1 MAIQALQHSGYA
13 VAYRGVVVSAFF
25 LTALIFSYA
34 LVFFGSYRQGGGG
47 VSLSDPNWL
56 QSRPCSSASLSAIE
70 IQCLWVNVSEG
81 EKSPVW
87 ISAAILT
94 APGSEQNKD
103 PLLYLPGGPGTTYNS
118 DGEMLA
124 FWSQWYV
131 DASFDRPLVTL
142 DYRFLAPSKPSLSC
156 PKYKQAS
163 VDLLRL
169 NMPLQQEN
177 QLLFDDFD
185 ACIDNLSKQL
195 QASGHSGA
203 LGEVNSRQNASD
215 TRLLMRRLGYDRW
228 HLLGVSYGARVA
240 ITAALTQSEV
250 VSLVLDSPYVFNL
263 GRDSDLPNLWHR
275 AITKFILRC
284 HQRKCSPKLTEAA
297 FAKLISRLNDRPIE
311 IRSRNWETDRQDVWV
326 LNGVRMVAVLY
337 NLLYQRGVDA
347 QLVKVIEHLE
357 REEVQA
363 VAMELE
369 IFYNLLI
376 DRQFQEWQ
384 FLVTECQDQATET
397 LEDYERRLPVDP
409 TWRSLFAGANTPRVC
424 HHPKLALAGLP
435 IMAPIQQ
442 PAFMVSGQYDPVTP
456 IEEVT
461 EIKDYLLNGVLTD
474 LPISHGEFFAS
485 SCGKTTIKAFLH
497 HGNAHTAK
505 DSVSHCTW
513 E

>member
-13 VAYRGVVVSAFF
+13 VAYRRVAVFALF
-25 LTALIFSYA
+25 LTIFALIYI
-34 LVFFGSYRQGGGG
+34 GGISGWNDRGGAG
-47 VSLSDPNWL
+47 VSPSDQNWL
-56 QSRPCSSASLSAIE
+56 QPRPCSSASFSAIE

-81 EKSPVW
+81 EKSPIW

-118 DGEMLA
+118 DGEMLD
-124 FWSQWYV
+124 FWSRWYV
-131 DASFDRPLVTL
+131 DASFDRPLVVL
-142 DYRFLAPSKPSLSC
+142 DYRYLAPSKPSFSC
-156 PKYKQAS
+156 PEYKQAG

-169 NMPLQQEN
+169 NLTLQQEN
-177 QLLFDDFD
+177 QLLFDDFN
-185 ACIDNLSKQL
+185 ACLDNLSKQL
-195 QASGHSGA
+195 EASGQSRA

-215 TRLLMRRLGYDRW
+215 TRLLMHRLGYDRW

-240 ITAALTQSEV
+240 ITAALTQAEV

-263 GRDSDLPNLWHR
+263 GRDSDLPHLWHR
-275 AITKFILRC
+275 AITKFIFRC
-284 HQRKCSPKLTEAA
+284 HQINCSPKLTETA
-297 FAKLISRLNDRPIE
+297 FAKLVSRLNDRPIE
-311 IRSRNWETDRQDVWV
+311 IRSRNWETDKQDVWV

-337 NLLYQRGVDA
+337 SLLYQRGVDA
-347 QLVKVIEHLE
+347 QLVKLIEHLE

-376 DRQFQEWQ
+376 DGQFQEWQ
-384 FLVTECQDQATET
+384 FLAIECQDQATESF
-397 LEDYERRLPVDP
+397 EDYELRLPVDP
-409 TWRSLFAGANTPRVC
+409 TWRSLFAGANKPSVC
-424 HHPKLALAGLP
+424 HHPRLTLAGLP
-435 IMAPIQQ
+435 KMAPIQQ
-442 PAFMVSGQYDPVTP
+442 PALVVSGQYDPVTP

-461 EIKDYLLNGVLTD
+461 EIKAYLLNGALTD

-485 SCGKTTIKAFLH
+485 SCGKTTIKEFLY

-505 DSVSHCTW
+505 DSASHCTW